1 MFASGAGARDT
12 SATGSIFS
20 SAGLGAISGVAS
32 GMGTLESGSATGWG
46 AGPGWPRAIGPPR
59 AIGSTGTACFEIGF
73 FSGDLAVFFATAA
86 TFGDDNSLAAAG
98 SGATIRAA
106 LALDGA
112 ARVALSVR
120 ADGTPSD

>member
-20 SAGLGAISGVAS
+20 GAGLGAISGVAS
-32 GMGTLESGSATGWG
+32 GMGTLESGSGAGWG
-46 AGPGWPRAIGPPR
+46 AGPEWPRAIVPPR
-59 AIGSTGTACFEIGF
+59 AIGSTGTACFGVGF
-73 FSGDLAVFFATAA
+73 FSGDLAVFVATAA
-86 TFGDDNSLAAAG
+86 TFFAGNSLAAAG
-98 SGATIRAA
+98 GGATIRAA

-120 ADGTPSD
+120 ADGVSSD

>member
-20 SAGLGAISGVAS
+20 GAGLGAISGVAS
-32 GMGTLESGSATGWG
+32 GVG
-46 AGPGWPRAIGPPR
+46 AVE
-59 AIGSTGTACFEIGF
+59 IGSGTCSTGRTCFGMGF
-73 FSGDLAVFFATAA
+73 FSGTLA
-86 TFGDDNSLAAAG
+86 TFFSAGTTFSTGNSLADSG
-98 SGATIRAA
+98 GGATIRAA